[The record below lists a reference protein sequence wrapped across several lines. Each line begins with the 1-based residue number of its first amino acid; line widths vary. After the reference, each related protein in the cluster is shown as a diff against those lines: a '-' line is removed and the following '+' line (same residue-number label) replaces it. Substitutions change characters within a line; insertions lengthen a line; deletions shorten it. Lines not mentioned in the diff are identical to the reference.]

1 MPLIDE
7 QTLKGQIKENKFQTS
22 YLIYGSEAYLKQYYA
37 NLIASKCVSKD
48 MEGFNLRKFDAENN
62 NDIRELMEATDTL
75 PVFSEYTCTLMKNF
89 ALDSMYSQDKAG
101 FEEWLKNMPET
112 TVAVFWQDTTEIN
125 PKKNAKW
132 KSVIELFNK
141 YGAVLCL
148 DTMDRN
154 SLAKTVAGGL
164 KKRGKEIDRVTAF
177 YLIDTVG
184 DDLNILL
191 NEVDKLANYCQGESV
206 TKADIDAVCIKSLE
220 ANVFDLSKSLVGRN
234 LSRCYHILNKLFED
248 KEKPEIVSISP
259 AETEV
264 LSTAYNKVSALVSD
278 NVKLASVTMEYRLSE
293 NDTFKPFVE
302 LKDIKDYYTV
312 AEGTLPEAALK
323 AQTVEIRVNAVDGA
337 GLKADTKTV
346 KYTVDNSF
354 TDIKEIKAE
363 QLSDHIALTW
373 KAEENKLSTG
383 YYIYKKANTAAWQR
397 IGSMEVDAEK
407 KGEYLFT
414 DYSINAANPGA
425 NPLITIKNTPTESPS
440 VELPTTGS
448 TGTRIYYT
456 IGGILLLLS
465 AAGYV
470 TAKRRRWSDG

>member
-89 ALDSMYSQDKAG
+89 ALDSMYSQDKTV

-248 KEKPEIVSISP
+248 KEKPEMI
-259 AETEV
+259 
-264 LSTAYNKVSALVSD
+264 LGALCGNFID
-278 NVKLASVTMEYRLSE
+278 MYRVKLSLSSGKSADYLKAFYNYKNTEFKLRNAQRDCSRIELSSLKKCIELLSE
-293 NDTFKPFVE
+293 ADGLIKLRTSDEKIVLEKLMLE
-302 LKDIKDYYTV
+302 LY
-312 AEGTLPEAALK
+312 K
-323 AQTVEIRVNAVDGA
+323 A
-337 GLKADTKTV
+337 
-346 KYTVDNSF
+346 
-354 TDIKEIKAE
+354 
-363 QLSDHIALTW
+363 
-373 KAEENKLSTG
+373 
-383 YYIYKKANTAAWQR
+383 
-397 IGSMEVDAEK
+397 
-407 KGEYLFT
+407 
-414 DYSINAANPGA
+414 
-425 NPLITIKNTPTESPS
+425 ITE
-440 VELPTTGS
+440 
-448 TGTRIYYT
+448 
-456 IGGILLLLS
+456 
-465 AAGYV
+465 
-470 TAKRRRWSDG
+470 